1 MPGRALNEQ
10 TRQRPAPGEA
20 IGTLPEGLASSAR
33 LRVMSAFKRRAPAN
47 RPALPTGARA
57 SPYTGA
63 SLVSLGVSSLDDVLG
78 GGLPLGSVCLLEEDA
93 GSSYAELL
101 LRFWLAQGLCCPS
114 HRVLLA
120 SARAGELASSLMAPD
135 ESTQRA
141 VATAESDDEASL
153 APTDMKIAFRYAG
166 LAKVDK
172 PAPRTVVEEAY
183 CSTFDLTRT
192 YKLSEAQR
200 ARLHTNGDHDEAF
213 FAALE
218 AELASLRSCVDCAR
232 GVLSRQRADERLA
245 RSSSCTGRSELDRA

>member
-1 MPGRALNEQ
+1 M
-10 TRQRPAPGEA
+10 
-20 IGTLPEGLASSAR
+20 
-33 LRVMSAFKRRAPAN
+33 
-47 RPALPTGARA
+47 
-57 SPYTGA
+57 
-63 SLVSLGVSSLDDVLG
+63 VSLGVSSLDDVLG

-101 LRFWLAQGLCCPS
+101 LRFWLAQGLCCPT

-120 SARAGELASSLMAPD
+120 SARAAELASSLMAPD

-192 YKLSEAQR
+192 LKPAEAQL
-200 ARLHTNGDHDEAF
+200 ARLHTVGDHDEAF
-213 FAALE
+213 FAALD
-218 AELASLRSCVDCAR
+218 AELASLLSCVRLAG
-232 GVLSRQRADERLA
+232 GVLSWQRADKRPA
-245 RSSSCTGRSELDRA
+245 YRYPRTGRIELDRA